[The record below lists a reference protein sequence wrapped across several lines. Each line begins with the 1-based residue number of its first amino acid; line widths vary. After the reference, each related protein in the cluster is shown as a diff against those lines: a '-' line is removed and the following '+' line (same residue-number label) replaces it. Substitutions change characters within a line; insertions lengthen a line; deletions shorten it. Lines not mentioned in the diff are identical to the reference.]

1 MSALSD
7 YLESGV
13 LNSIFRGVP
22 FTPPSKIAIALTRGV
37 PTQNQ
42 NGTTID
48 EVLPTGVGGV
58 NNGYVR
64 VLVSVSNNNSQ
75 KWTYRPE
82 NHTNESGVIQNA
94 NNVVFNTALA
104 DWGTV
109 SGIAILDNE
118 VRGSGNL
125 LFFAE
130 LEQPRTVYTGDNVK
144 FNTNELRIMLQ

>member
-7 YLESGV
+7 YLESNV
-13 LNSIFRGVP
+13 LNNIFRGVS
-22 FTPPSKIAIALTRGV
+22 FTPPSKIAIALTRSV
-37 PTQNQ
+37 PLQTQ
-42 NGTTID
+42 NGTTIN
-48 EVLPTGVGGV
+48 EVLPTGVNAV
-58 NNGYVR
+58 PNGYAR
-64 VLVSVSNNNSQ
+64 VLVSVSNNNST
-75 KWTYRPE
+75 KWSYRPE

-94 NNVVFNTALA
+94 NNIVFNTALA

-118 VRGSGNL
+118 ARGSGNL

-144 FNTNELRIMLQ
+144 FNTNELRIMLK